1 MSEQT
6 QTETPIVELMEEN
19 TIATPAPV
27 NEELKADEQI
37 LLDKEKE
44 ISADFAKAESEDA
57 EIIATK
63 ENECDNAIQNIPKE
77 ETEKIVEK
85 EENKIAEEEKVANK
99 GLINQTGAYLEADAF
114 TDVNDF
120 KKSVNK
126 QLQATL
132 MKQQRE
138 NQYNAYINRANS
150 NMLQEIFDNLPP
162 YSQDD
167 IRSVFGAEDINFND
181 FAWNSDLKGFTNG
194 VILVKVKSN
203 SDGNYEEDTM
213 TASRL

>member
-1 MSEQT
+1 MGRKKRQLGEMTVAQFKK
-6 QTETPIVELMEEN
+6 QLY
-19 TIATPAPV
+19 
-27 NEELKADEQI
+27 NERYR
-37 LLDKEKE
+37 
-44 ISADFAKAESEDA
+44 
-57 EIIATK
+57 
-63 ENECDNAIQNIPKE
+63 
-77 ETEKIVEK
+77 
-85 EENKIAEEEKVANK
+85 NKIKTGEVRRSYIKSSYRGYDIFKTTGAMVRAKTLSEYVKAFKKANK
-99 GLINQTGAYLEADAF
+99 GLIDQTGAYLEADAF

-138 NQYNAYINRANS
+138 KQYNSYINRANS

-167 IRSVFGAEDINFND
+167 IRSVFGAEDINFNN
-181 FAWNSDLKGFTNG
+181 FAWNSDLKGYTNG
-194 VILVKVKSN
+194 VILVKIKSN
-203 SDGNYEEDTM
+203 SDGDYEEDTM

>member
-1 MSEQT
+1 MGRKKRQLGEMTVAQFKK
-6 QTETPIVELMEEN
+6 QLY
-19 TIATPAPV
+19 
-27 NEELKADEQI
+27 NERYRSKIKTGEVRRSYIKSSYRGYDIFKTTGAMVRAKTLNEYVKAF
-37 LLDKEKE
+37 KK
-44 ISADFAKAESEDA
+44 
-57 EIIATK
+57 
-63 ENECDNAIQNIPKE
+63 
-77 ETEKIVEK
+77 
-85 EENKIAEEEKVANK
+85 ANK

-138 NQYNAYINRANS
+138 KQYNTYINRANS

-181 FAWNSDLKGFTNG
+181 FAWNSDLKGYTNG
-194 VILVKVKSN
+194 VILVKIKSN

>member
-1 MSEQT
+1 MGRKKRQLGEMTVAQFKKQLYNERYRSKIKTGEVRRSYIKSSYRGYDIFKTTGAMVRAKTLSEY
-6 QTETPIVELMEEN
+6 V
-19 TIATPAPV
+19 
-27 NEELKADEQI
+27 KAF
-37 LLDKEKE
+37 KK
-44 ISADFAKAESEDA
+44 
-57 EIIATK
+57 
-63 ENECDNAIQNIPKE
+63 
-77 ETEKIVEK
+77 
-85 EENKIAEEEKVANK
+85 ANK

-138 NQYNAYINRANS
+138 KQYNTYINRANS

-167 IRSVFGAEDINFND
+167 IRSVFGAEDINFNN
-181 FAWNSDLKGFTNG
+181 FAWNSDLKGYTNG
-194 VILVKVKSN
+194 VILVKIKSN